1 MSTQNKSAED
11 IPKTLVETL
20 NQVSASLDRE
30 AEVCFEVFERRRQ
43 VNPGSAQGFQKRGMF
58 INRQYKSTNK
68 AAIRLMYITD
78 IMKAAYS
85 TKADDEGHIKLDE
98 LLIGKEQKA
107 LLSSVCEHSVIPYS
121 IHVLSIG
128 SLFNALM
135 QYPM

>member
-1 MSTQNKSAED
+1 M
-11 IPKTLVETL
+11 
-20 NQVSASLDRE
+20 NQVSAALDRE
-30 AEVCFEVFERRRQ
+30 ADSCFDVFERRRQ

-58 INRQYKSTNK
+58 INRQHKSTNK
-68 AAIRLMYITD
+68 AAIRIMYITD

-85 TKADDEGHIKLDE
+85 TQADSEGHIKLDE